1 MLDDGFSAIHTYTA
15 VKPTEVKVSQLTQVL
30 VADKEAVLECSTF
43 GSRPKA
49 IIYWN
54 FDGQRF
60 NTPLNGTVSKTFSFL
75 LFLSSLSSFPLLSRF
90 LFLLLSC
97 HFRFFIPSS
106 TGADNFSS
114 SLLFSHPPPVFSFHH
129 PSFSSFFFSFL
140 PFSLS
145 DSFTNFLSYNTV
157 GALGEHQTSTTI
169 TITPKQEHN
178 GAEIT
183 CISENPKIPASTI
196 SDHLRLDVQ
205 CKCVTCEQ
213 QTTFSLSLSLRLL
226 VTFLGD
232 GSFATLF
239 SFLDFFG
246 RMSLIVQCG

>member
-1 MLDDGFSAIHTYTA
+1 MKPPFNHGALEI

-49 IIYWN
+49 VIYWN

-60 NTPLNGTVSKTFSFL
+60 NTPLNGTVST
-75 LFLSSLSSFPLLSRF
+75 LFHS
-90 LFLLLSC
+90 

-106 TGADNFSS
+106 TGVDNYSSSPFFSHHPPVINPSFFSS
-114 SLLFSHPPPVFSFHH
+114 HLFI
-129 PSFSSFFFSFL
+129 L
-140 PFSLS
+140 
-145 DSFTNFLSYNTV
+145 TYISYTV

-183 CISENPKIPASTI
+183 CIAENPKIPTSTI
-196 SDHLRLDVQ
+196 SDHLILDVQ
-205 CKCVTCEQ
+205 C
-213 QTTFSLSLSLRLL
+213 
-226 VTFLGD
+226 
-232 GSFATLF
+232 
-239 SFLDFFG
+239 
-246 RMSLIVQCG
+246 